1 MNNNNLRIRLS
12 DDNISVKLK
21 DADNIGIN
29 FNDRLVLKYVEP
41 DHSKLDNLDYEHS
54 GHTGFMPSRLSL
66 LPNVQN
72 SIQNSRLVLAT
83 FDTETN
89 ETNKIGFNELKD
101 RIIKTSPVFEQV
113 NQKGQ
118 YIFLEINEEER

>member
-1 MNNNNLRIRLS
+1 MNKNNLRIRLS

-72 SIQNSRLVLAT
+72 SVQNSRLVLAT

-89 ETNKIGFNELKD
+89 ETSKIGFNELKD

>member
-1 MNNNNLRIRLS
+1 MNKNNLRIRLS